1 MKTKFLH
8 SIIMLTKTAK
18 KESYGAKKK
27 KKNIKNLEC

>member
-8 SIIMLTKTAK
+8 SIIMLTKIAK
-18 KESYGAKKK
+18 KECYGAKK